1 LISEESYTKLE
12 KQTSLKNM
20 EKTVIQF

>member
-1 LISEESYTKLE
+1 LIREESYTKLE
-12 KQTSLKNM
+12 KQTFPKNM